1 MKVTK
6 ERLDK
11 FFDTV
16 EEWNPRYFALVFSLP
31 NHEEYELIVN
41 PRANLTEKRNY
52 IEKNYDK
59 NCVLLANLDVKIVGF
74 VMGDSLAEIEE
85 KMGEI

>member
-1 MKVTK
+1 MKATK
-6 ERLDK
+6 ERLQK

-16 EEWNPRYFALVFSLP
+16 EEWNPRYFALIFSLP

-41 PRANLTEKRNY
+41 PRANLDAKRSY
-52 IEKNYDK
+52 IEKVYDE
-59 NCVLLANLDVKIVGF
+59 NCVSIGNPAVKIVGF

-85 KMGEI
+85 RMGEI